1 MCSEVTAI
9 NTKNMISL
17 ATPTDFS
24 GIRQIWEEQF
34 PLELAETKY
43 YNTVFEN
50 LIPLCTNYICK
61 KEGKI
66 ITTASFMPI
75 VFINEYEQIT
85 LNGQYLFGVATKE
98 EFKGQGLAS
107 KLIKKASCEFRIKAA
122 DFIIE
127 RPANQNLNNFYIKLG
142 FTNSIKKQKY
152 TFTCTDSI
160 HFTCT
165 DIISQIRNNFKTRF
179 EWADKDILKSLIM
192 LGEAQRHN
200 ELQTAELLTQNTY
213 IALNILNESISP
225 KSFTNAFFCF
235 TLE

>member
-1 MCSEVTAI
+1 MTIS
-9 NTKNMISL
+9 TKDMISL
-17 ATPTDFS
+17 ATPADFS

-34 PLELAETKY
+34 PLDPTETEY

-61 KEGKI
+61 KESQI
-66 ITTASFMPI
+66 ISTASFMPI
-75 VFINEYEQIT
+75 VFINEHEQIT

-98 EFKGQGLAS
+98 VFKGQGLAS
-107 KLIKKASCEFRIKAA
+107 ELIKKASCEFRIKDT

-142 FTNSIKKQKY
+142 FTNSIKKQKH

-160 HFTCT
+160 HLT
-165 DIISQIRNNFKTRF
+165 DTAIISQIRNNFKTRF
-179 EWADKDILKSLIM
+179 EWANKDILKSLIM
-192 LGEAQRHN
+192 LGEVQRHN
-200 ELQTAELLTQNTY
+200 ELQTAELFLQKTY
-213 IALNILNESISP
+213 IALNILNRSISP
-225 KSFTNAFFCF
+225 DLFTNAFFCF